1 MRIVTF
7 KSVIVKLW
15 IKAML
20 AKSRKILRGKPLQ
33 SGRFTGFL
41 RWKANWP
48 AISSYKPRPTGSWVC
63 ATAGALYQQPRR

>member
-20 AKSRKILRGKPLQ
+20 AKILLEVTGDNAELSAKKLVDANKFFTDFAKI
-33 SGRFTGFL
+33 
-41 RWKANWP
+41 
-48 AISSYKPRPTGSWVC
+48 
-63 ATAGALYQQPRR
+63 AGVQPQ